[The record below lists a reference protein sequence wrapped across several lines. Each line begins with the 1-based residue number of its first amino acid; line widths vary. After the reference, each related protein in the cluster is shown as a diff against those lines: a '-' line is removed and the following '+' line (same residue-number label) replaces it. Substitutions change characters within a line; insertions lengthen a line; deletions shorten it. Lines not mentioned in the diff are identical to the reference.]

1 MKSAYTQ
8 KKQKEQETDA
18 LLDLIDDYVL
28 TELGIEMPEAEEKK
42 YFVVYASETTERRID
57 LRLHQPKHQAI
68 ANVLKFGKYRVVPF
82 SISADVR

>member
-42 YFVVYASETTERRID
+42 YFVVYASETTERRIVSTPPPTQNIKQS
-57 LRLHQPKHQAI
+57 HM
-68 ANVLKFGKYRVVPF
+68 LKFGKYRVVPF